1 MSSFRSRLEEALSM
15 RNMTAAEL
23 SRRTGIG
30 EGAISQYRKGAY
42 EATQKNLEKMAA
54 ALGVSIPWLMGAI
67 DAVPAQPTIRP
78 MPTTVFRPR
87 LGAIACGEPILA
99 DQNIEGY
106 DQVPDWVKCDF
117 TLICR
122 GDSMTGARIY
132 DGDLVCIKQQETVEN
147 GQIAA
152 VLIEDEATLKR
163 VRFVEGGVALWPENP
178 AYEPMIFVGE
188 AANRVKILGLAT
200 HFISTIR

>member
-1 MSSFRSRLEEALSM
+1 MSFSENLKRARERMGLTQQQVAERMGITNSTYCGYETGKRKPNPEKIKQLAIILNTPADIMLGTEVYAANTEA
-15 RNMTAAEL
+15 
-23 SRRTGIG
+23 
-30 EGAISQYRKGAY
+30 
-42 EATQKNLEKMAA
+42 
-54 ALGVSIPWLMGAI
+54 
-67 DAVPAQPTIRP
+67 

-87 LGAIACGEPILA
+87 LGAIACGDPILA

-122 GDSMTGARIY
+122 GDSMTGARIC

-178 AYEPMIFVGE
+178 AYEPMVFVGE